1 MVVSDIAK
9 NTTVEDTSADYDPT
23 QWVELFGD
31 YLYRY
36 AFLHLRNRESAE
48 DVVQEAF
55 LSAHKAWDR
64 FERKSTVK
72 TWLVSILRNKIIDY
86 VRKNRKVQTVSYDGV
101 GQDSSVD
108 QSFNALGVWNE
119 FLGEWEGNP
128 EVLIEHQAFLER
140 VKTCVKGLPEN
151 LRQPFVMRLVDEL
164 STEEICENLDITPN
178 NFWVILY
185 RSRMRLRKCLDKNW
199 FNPSN

>member
-1 MVVSDIAK
+1 MSEEEAA
-9 NTTVEDTSADYDPT
+9 EFDPAR
-23 QWVELFGD
+23 WLELYGD

-48 DVVQEAF
+48 DVVQDAF

-72 TWLVSILRNKIIDY
+72 TWLVSILRNKIVDY

-101 GQDSSVD
+101 GQDSAVD
-108 QSFNALGVWNE
+108 ESFNAMGVWNE

-128 EVLIEHQAFLER
+128 EVLIEQQAFLER
-140 VKTCVKGLPEN
+140 IKTCVKGLPDT

-164 STEEICENLDITPN
+164 STEEICENLGITPN

-199 FNPSN
+199 FHPAK